1 MPITTALLGLN
12 PDFDRR
18 RVSEE
23 NKVIDRNHYYTNSSV
38 ALSLKNNFF
47 LNSET
52 KKNEDCL
59 IDSITSISCLND
71 NWNNFGTKKISSE
84 IIINSLKIIQSI
96 PPSLL
101 NYLRPENIYPSK
113 TGTIVMDWEI
123 DKDNILSLEI
133 AKKSVGY
140 FVEVN
145 GNDFKQVDNIDA
157 ENIPQ
162 IVSSINNDLS
172 ILI

>member
-1 MPITTALLGLN
+1 MPITSALLGLN
-12 PDFDRR
+12 PDIDRR
-18 RVSEE
+18 RISEE
-23 NKVIDRNHYYTNSSV
+23 NKVIDRNHYYTNSTIN
-38 ALSLKNNFF
+38 LSLRNNFF
-47 LNSET
+47 LNSEI

-59 IDSITSISCLND
+59 IDSIISISSLND

-101 NYLRPENIYPSK
+101 SYLKPENIYPSK
-113 TGTIVMDWEI
+113 TGTVIMDWEI
-123 DKDNILSLEI
+123 DENNILSLEI

-145 GNDFKQVDNIDA
+145 GDDFKQVDNIDA
-157 ENIPQ
+157 ENISQ
-162 IVSSINNDLS
+162 IVTSINNDLS